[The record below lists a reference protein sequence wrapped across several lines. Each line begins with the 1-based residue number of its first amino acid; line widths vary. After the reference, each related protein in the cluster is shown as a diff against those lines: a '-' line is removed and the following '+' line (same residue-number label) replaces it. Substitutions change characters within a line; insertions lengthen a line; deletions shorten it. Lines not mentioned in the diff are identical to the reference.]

1 MTETSSTSS
10 PAIKPCPKCGQPG
23 AIRKAGSNRV
33 WVQCAKYGKDG
44 NCTAISRPEAN
55 KKDAITVWNKMK

>member
-1 MTETSSTSS
+1 MTTT
-10 PAIKPCPKCGQPG
+10 PATLPDIKPCPKCGQPG
-23 AIRKAGSNRV
+23 ELRKAGSNRV

-55 KKDAITVWNKMK
+55 KKDAIASWNRMR